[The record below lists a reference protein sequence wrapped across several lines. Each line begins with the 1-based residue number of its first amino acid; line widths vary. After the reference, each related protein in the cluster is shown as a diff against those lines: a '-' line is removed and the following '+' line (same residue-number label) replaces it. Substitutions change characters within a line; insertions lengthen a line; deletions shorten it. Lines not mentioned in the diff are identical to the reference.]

1 MLWFTK
7 SQNQE
12 LLIRFVSRT
21 NIAFV
26 EGTNTEIGGEVIF
39 RYTFMKVFS
48 NTRSSGM
55 GWCEY

>member
-1 MLWFTK
+1 MLWFAK
-7 SQNQE
+7 SQNQK
-12 LLIRFVSRT
+12 LLMRFVSRT
-21 NIAFV
+21 LIAFV

-39 RYTFMKVFS
+39 RCTFTKTFS

>member
-1 MLWFTK
+1 MLWFAK

-12 LLIRFVSRT
+12 LLMRFVSRT
-21 NIAFV
+21 LIAFV

-39 RYTFMKVFS
+39 RCTFMKAFS

-55 GWCEY
+55 G